1 MKIGMRKPSL
11 KKSFKARTTSKYKRA
26 AKRAI
31 NPTYGKK
38 GMGLINDPKKSVY
51 NKVYNKTTFGLN
63 DVISSSKNKT
73 EDNSILNT
81 EQEVSLGTSP
91 DNDTIYNQNGDFIII
106 MNTLLLKASEKTDTN
121 INLSFD
127 DISEILIEDNIVTI
141 YDNKN
146 IVFFEGNLTKN
157 NKEKVYKLYK
167 KINKSNNLPYRSY
180 YEIIYDKPRGTSE
193 RNLRIFK
200 FAILPLTVI
209 YFLLYLIIQSKWIL
223 IVAIFLLILFF
234 DGIRVNDYKN

>member
-1 MKIGMRKPSL
+1 MRKPSV
-11 KKSFKARTTSKYKRA
+11 KKSFKARTTAKYKRA

-51 NKVYNKTTFGLN
+51 NKVYNKTTFGLD

-73 EDNSILNT
+73 EYNSNLNVK
-81 EQEVSLGTSP
+81 QEGTLVTSP
-91 DNDTIYNQNGDFIII
+91 ENGTVYNQNGDFIII
-106 MNTLLLKASEKTDTN
+106 MNTMLLKASEKNDTN

-146 IVFFEGNLTKN
+146 IVFFEGDLTKN

-193 RNLRIFK
+193 RNLKIFK

-209 YFLLYLIIQSKWIL
+209 YFLLYLAIQSKWIL
-223 IVAIFLLILFF
+223 LVMIFLLIMFF
-234 DGIRVNDYKN
+234 NGLRVNDYKN

>member
-1 MKIGMRKPSL
+1 MRKPSV
-11 KKSFKARTTSKYKRA
+11 KKSFKARTTAKYKRA

-51 NKVYNKTTFGLN
+51 NKVYNKTTFGLD

-73 EDNSILNT
+73 EYKSNLNV
-81 EQEVSLGTSP
+81 EQEGNLVASP
-91 DNDTIYNQNGDFIII
+91 DNDTVYNQNGDFIII
-106 MNTLLLKASEKTDTN
+106 MNTMLLKASEKTDTN
-121 INLSFD
+121 INLSFN

-146 IVFFEGNLTKN
+146 IVFFEGDLTKN

-209 YFLLYLIIQSKWIL
+209 YFLLYLAIQSKWIL
-223 IVAIFLLILFF
+223 IVMIFLLIMFF
-234 DGIRVNDYKN
+234 NGLRVNDYKN

>member
-1 MKIGMRKPSL
+1 MKIGMRKPSV
-11 KKSFKARTTSKYKRA
+11 KKSFKARTTAKYKKA

-51 NKVYNKTTFGLN
+51 NKVYNKTTFGLD
-63 DVISSSKNKT
+63 DVISSSKNKM
-73 EDNSILNT
+73 EYKSNFNF
-81 EQEVSLGTSP
+81 EQEGNLVTSS

-106 MNTLLLKASEKTDTN
+106 MNTMLLKASEKTDTN

-146 IVFFEGNLTKN
+146 IVFFEGDLTKN

-193 RNLRIFK
+193 RNLKIFK

-209 YFLLYLIIQSKWIL
+209 YFLLYLAIQSKWIL
-223 IVAIFLLILFF
+223 IVMILLIIIFF
-234 DGIRVNDYKN
+234 NGLRVNDYKN

>member
-1 MKIGMRKPSL
+1 MKIGMRKPSV
-11 KKSFKARTTSKYKRA
+11 KKSFKARTTAKYKRA

-51 NKVYNKTTFGLN
+51 NKVYNKTTFGLD

-73 EDNSILNT
+73 EYKSNLNA
-81 EQEVSLGTSP
+81 EQEGNLVISS

-106 MNTLLLKASEKTDTN
+106 MNTMLLKASEKTDTN

-146 IVFFEGNLTKN
+146 IVFFEGDLTKN

-193 RNLRIFK
+193 RNLKIFK

-209 YFLLYLIIQSKWIL
+209 YFLLYLAIQSKWIL
-223 IVAIFLLILFF
+223 IVMILLIIIFF
-234 DGIRVNDYKN
+234 NGLRVNDYKN

>member
-38 GMGLINDPKKSVY
+38 GMGLINNPKKSVY

-81 EQEVSLGTSP
+81 EQEVSLSTSP

-106 MNTLLLKASEKTDTN
+106 MNTMLLKASEKTDTN

-146 IVFFEGNLTKN
+146 RVFFEGDLTKN

-193 RNLRIFK
+193 RNLKIFK

-209 YFLLYLIIQSKWIL
+209 YFLLYLAIQSKWIL
-223 IVAIFLLILFF
+223 IVMIFLLIIFF
-234 DGIRVNDYKN
+234 NGIRTNEYKN

>member
-1 MKIGMRKPSL
+1 MRKPSV
-11 KKSFKARTTSKYKRA
+11 KKSFKARTTAKYKKA

-51 NKVYNKTTFGLN
+51 NKVYNKTTFGLD
-63 DVISSSKNKT
+63 DVISSSKNKM
-73 EDNSILNT
+73 EYKSNFNF
-81 EQEVSLGTSP
+81 EQEGNLVTSS

-106 MNTLLLKASEKTDTN
+106 MNTMLLKASEKTDTN

-146 IVFFEGNLTKN
+146 IVFFEGDLTKN

-193 RNLRIFK
+193 RNLKIFK

-209 YFLLYLIIQSKWIL
+209 YFLLYLAIQSKWIL
-223 IVAIFLLILFF
+223 IVMILLIIIFF
-234 DGIRVNDYKN
+234 NGLRVNDYKN

>member
-1 MKIGMRKPSL
+1 MKMGMRKPSI

-51 NKVYNKTTFGLN
+51 NKVYNKTTVGLN

-73 EDNSILNT
+73 EDKSILNT
-81 EQEVSLGTSP
+81 EQEVSAVTSP
-91 DNDTIYNQNGDFIII
+91 DNDTIYNKNGDLVII
-106 MNTLLLKASEKTDTN
+106 MDTMLLKASEKIDTN

-127 DISEILIEDNIVTI
+127 DISEILIEDNVVTI

-146 IVFFEGNLTKN
+146 RVFFEGDLTKN

-180 YEIIYDKPRGTSE
+180 YEVIYDKPRGTSE
-193 RNLRIFK
+193 RNLKIFK

-209 YFLLYLIIQSKWIL
+209 YFLLYLAIQSKWIL
-223 IVAIFLLILFF
+223 IVMILFLIIF
-234 DGIRVNDYKN
+234 FNGIRTNDYKN

>member
-1 MKIGMRKPSL
+1 MRKPSV
-11 KKSFKARTTSKYKRA
+11 KKSFKARTTAKYKRA

-51 NKVYNKTTFGLN
+51 NKVYNKTTFGLD

-73 EDNSILNT
+73 EYKSNLNA
-81 EQEVSLGTSP
+81 EQEGNLVISS

-106 MNTLLLKASEKTDTN
+106 MNTMLLKASEKTDTN

-146 IVFFEGNLTKN
+146 IVFFEGDLTKN

-193 RNLRIFK
+193 RNLKIFK

-209 YFLLYLIIQSKWIL
+209 YFLLYLAIQSKWIL
-223 IVAIFLLILFF
+223 IVMILLIIIFF
-234 DGIRVNDYKN
+234 NGLRVNDYKN

>member
-1 MKIGMRKPSL
+1 MRKPSV
-11 KKSFKARTTSKYKRA
+11 KKSFKARTTAKYKRA

-51 NKVYNKTTFGLN
+51 NKVYNKTTFGLD

-73 EDNSILNT
+73 EYKSNLNV
-81 EQEVSLGTSP
+81 EQEGNLVASP
-91 DNDTIYNQNGDFIII
+91 DNDTVYNQNGDFIII
-106 MNTLLLKASEKTDTN
+106 MNTMLLKASEKTDTN
-121 INLSFD
+121 INLSFN

-146 IVFFEGNLTKN
+146 IVFFEGDLTKN

-209 YFLLYLIIQSKWIL
+209 YFLLYLAIQSKWIL
-223 IVAIFLLILFF
+223 IVMILLIIIFF
-234 DGIRVNDYKN
+234 NGLRVNDYKN

>member
-1 MKIGMRKPSL
+1 MRKPSV
-11 KKSFKARTTSKYKRA
+11 KKSFKARTTAKYKRA

-51 NKVYNKTTFGLN
+51 NKVYNKTTFGLD

-73 EDNSILNT
+73 EYKSNLNV
-81 EQEVSLGTSP
+81 EQEGNLVTSP
-91 DNDTIYNQNGDFIII
+91 DNDTVYNQNGDFIII
-106 MNTLLLKASEKTDTN
+106 MNTMLLKASKKNDTN

-146 IVFFEGNLTKN
+146 IVFFEGDLTKN
-157 NKEKVYKLYK
+157 NKEKIYKLYK

-193 RNLRIFK
+193 RNLKIFK

-209 YFLLYLIIQSKWIL
+209 YFLLYLAIQSKWIL
-223 IVAIFLLILFF
+223 IVMILLIIIFF
-234 DGIRVNDYKN
+234 NGLRVNDYKN

>member
-1 MKIGMRKPSL
+1 MKMGMRKPSV

-38 GMGLINDPKKSVY
+38 GMGLINNPKKSVY

-73 EDNSILNT
+73 EDSSILNT

-106 MNTLLLKASEKTDTN
+106 MNTMLLKASEKIDTN

-146 IVFFEGNLTKN
+146 RVFFEGDLTKN

-180 YEIIYDKPRGTSE
+180 YEVIYDKPRGTSE
-193 RNLRIFK
+193 KNLKIFK

-209 YFLLYLIIQSKWIL
+209 YFLLYLAIQSKWIL
-223 IVAIFLLILFF
+223 IVMIFLLIMFF
-234 DGIRVNDYKN
+234 NGLRVNDYKN

>member
-1 MKIGMRKPSL
+1 MKVGMRKPSV
-11 KKSFKARTTSKYKRA
+11 KKSFKARTTAKYKRA

-38 GMGLINDPKKSVY
+38 GMGLINNPKKSVY
-51 NKVYNKTTFGLN
+51 NKVYNKTTFGLD

-73 EDNSILNT
+73 EYKSNLNV
-81 EQEVSLGTSP
+81 EQEGNLVTSP
-91 DNDTIYNQNGDFIII
+91 DNDTVYNQNGDFIII
-106 MNTLLLKASEKTDTN
+106 MNTMLLKASEKNDTN

-146 IVFFEGNLTKN
+146 IVFFEGDLTKN
-157 NKEKVYKLYK
+157 NKEKIYKLYK

-193 RNLRIFK
+193 RNLKIFK

-209 YFLLYLIIQSKWIL
+209 YFLLYLAIQSKWIL
-223 IVAIFLLILFF
+223 IVMILLIIIFF
-234 DGIRVNDYKN
+234 NGLRVNDYKN

>member
-1 MKIGMRKPSL
+1 MKIGMRKPSV
-11 KKSFKARTTSKYKRA
+11 KKSFKARTTAKYKRA

-51 NKVYNKTTFGLN
+51 NKVYNKTTFGLD

-73 EDNSILNT
+73 EYKSNLNV
-81 EQEVSLGTSP
+81 EQEGNLVTSS

-106 MNTLLLKASEKTDTN
+106 MNTMLLKASEKTDTN

-146 IVFFEGNLTKN
+146 IVFFEGDLTKN

-200 FAILPLTVI
+200 FAILPLTII
-209 YFLLYLIIQSKWIL
+209 YFLLYLAIQSKWIL
-223 IVAIFLLILFF
+223 LVMIFLLIMFF
-234 DGIRVNDYKN
+234 NGLRVNDYKN

>member
-1 MKIGMRKPSL
+1 MKFGMRTPSL
-11 KKSFKARTTSKYKRA
+11 KRSIKARTTGRMKRA

-31 NPTYGKK
+31 NPTYGKN

-51 NKVYNKTTFGLN
+51 NKVYNKTTFGLD

-73 EDNSILNT
+73 EYKSNLNV
-81 EQEVSLGTSP
+81 EQEVSLATSP
-91 DNDTIYNQNGDFIII
+91 DNDTIYNKNGDFV
-106 MNTLLLKASEKTDTN
+106 MLMKTMLLKASEKIDTN
-121 INLSFD
+121 TNLSFD

-146 IVFFEGNLTKN
+146 RVFFEGDLTKN

-180 YEIIYDKPRGTSE
+180 YEVINDKPRGTSE
-193 RNLRIFK
+193 RNLKIFK

-234 DGIRVNDYKN
+234 DGIRTNDYKN

>member
-1 MKIGMRKPSL
+1 MKIGMRKPSV
-11 KKSFKARTTSKYKRA
+11 KKSFKARTTAKYKRA

-51 NKVYNKTTFGLN
+51 NKVYNKTTFGLD

-73 EDNSILNT
+73 EYKSNLNV
-81 EQEVSLGTSP
+81 EQEGNLVASP
-91 DNDTIYNQNGDFIII
+91 DNDTVYNQNGDFIII
-106 MNTLLLKASEKTDTN
+106 MNTMLLKASEKTDTN
-121 INLSFD
+121 INLSFN

-146 IVFFEGNLTKN
+146 IVFFEGDLTKN

-209 YFLLYLIIQSKWIL
+209 YFLLYLAIQSKWIL
-223 IVAIFLLILFF
+223 IVMILLIIIFF
-234 DGIRVNDYKN
+234 NGLRVNDYKN

>member
-1 MKIGMRKPSL
+1 MRKPSV
-11 KKSFKARTTSKYKRA
+11 KKSFKARTTAKYKRA

-51 NKVYNKTTFGLN
+51 NKVYNKTTFGLD

-73 EDNSILNT
+73 EYKSNLNV
-81 EQEVSLGTSP
+81 EQEGNLVASP
-91 DNDTIYNQNGDFIII
+91 DNDTVYNQNGDFIII
-106 MNTLLLKASEKTDTN
+106 MNTMLLKASEKTDTN

-146 IVFFEGNLTKN
+146 IVFFEGDLTKN

-209 YFLLYLIIQSKWIL
+209 YFLLYLAIQSKWIL
-223 IVAIFLLILFF
+223 IVMIFLLIIFF
-234 DGIRVNDYKN
+234 NGLRVNDYKN